1 MKPQPQSQTKT
12 SPKTQRSNIGIGV
25 DNKILKA
32 EGEGHH
38 PIPQTHPHTYNFYG
52 GPCDFSV
59 QIPSFSFFKRI
70 FVRLEPDNIAY
81 KLSIVK

>member
-1 MKPQPQSQTKT
+1 MIIATISNQPQSQTKT
-12 SPKTQRSNIGIGV
+12 SPKTKRSNIGIGI

-59 QIPSFSFFKRI
+59 QIPSFSFF
-70 FVRLEPDNIAY
+70 
-81 KLSIVK
+81 